1 MTTTLVTGAAGFTG
15 RWMID
20 TLQRRGH
27 RVVAAVRSPHTATAA
42 EHTLAAELDDPQ
54 AVQALVAQARPDYVV
69 HLAAL
74 AFVGHDDPAAF
85 YRVNVL
91 GTEHLLA
98 ALAAL
103 PTPPRRVLVASS
115 ANVYGDTDQPVLS
128 EQQPPAPV
136 NHYACSK
143 LAMEHMART
152 FRQRLPLV
160 IARPFN
166 YTGPGQDT
174 RFLIPKIVDH
184 FARGC
189 RDIELGN
196 THVSRDFSD
205 VRDVVS
211 AYLGLLE
218 APFAAEHSGQVVN
231 VCSGTATPL
240 DELIAHMN
248 RLAGYEITVRV
259 NPAFVRANEIKSLRG
274 SAERL
279 AQRLGQPHHTTP
291 LATTLADMLAA
302 AQASPPPA

>member
-15 RWMID
+15 TWMIK
-20 TLQRRGH
+20 TLRRHGH
-27 RVVAAVRSPHTATAA
+27 RVVAAVHSPTPTQAD
-42 EHTLAAELDDPQ
+42 ETLSADFTKPDE
-54 AVQALVAQARPDYVV
+54 VKALVEQAKPDYVI

-74 AFVGHDDPAAF
+74 AFVGHSDPAAF

-91 GTEHLLA
+91 GTENLLN

-103 PTPPRRVLVASS
+103 PTPPTRVLIASS
-115 ANVYGDTDQPVLS
+115 ANVYGDTDQSCLD
-128 EQQPPAPV
+128 ERQPPAPV

-143 LAMEHMART
+143 LAMEHIART
-152 FRQRLPLV
+152 FRHRLALI

-189 RDIELGN
+189 REIELGN

-205 VRDVVS
+205 VRDVVN

-218 APFAAEHSGQVVN
+218 APWQPEHSGETVN
-231 VCSGTATPL
+231 VCSGIATPL
-240 DELIAHMN
+240 NDIIGHMN
-248 RLAGYEITVRV
+248 RLAGYSINVQV
-259 NPAFVRANEIKSLRG
+259 NPAFVRANEINSLRG
-274 SAERL
+274 SDARL
-279 AQRLGQPHHTTP
+279 IQRLGHSRTLVP
-291 LATTLADMLAA
+291 LADTLNDMFNAMR
-302 AQASPPPA
+302 

>member
-15 RWMID
+15 TWMIE
-20 TLQRRGH
+20 TLRRHGH
-27 RVVAAVRSPHTATAA
+27 RVVAAVHSPTQTNADI
-42 EHTLAAELDDPQ
+42 TLSADLTQPEQ
-54 AVQALVAQARPDYVV
+54 VTALVEQAKPDYVI

-74 AFVGHDDPAAF
+74 AFVGHNDPAAF

-91 GTEHLLA
+91 GTENLLN

-103 PTPPRRVLVASS
+103 ETKPNRVLVASS
-115 ANVYGDTDQPVLS
+115 ANVYGDTDQSCLD

-152 FRQRLPLV
+152 FRYRLALV

-184 FARGC
+184 FARDC
-189 RDIELGN
+189 REIELGN

-218 APFAAEHSGQVVN
+218 APWQPQHSGEVVN
-231 VCSGTATPL
+231 VCTGVATPL
-240 DELIAHMN
+240 NDVIEHMN
-248 RLAGYEITVRV
+248 RLAGYTIDVQV

-274 SAERL
+274 SDARLIERL
-279 AQRLGQPHHTTP
+279 GHPRTLTP
-291 LATTLADMLAA
+291 LADTLSDMLTAMR
-302 AQASPPPA
+302 AS

>member
-15 RWMID
+15 TWMIE
-20 TLQRRGH
+20 TLQRQGH
-27 RVVAAVRSPHTATAA
+27 RVVAAVHSDTATHA
-42 EHTLAAELDDPQ
+42 EQTLTADLTQPEQ
-54 AVQALVAQARPDYVV
+54 VKALVEQANPDYVI

-91 GTEHLLA
+91 GTENLLN
-98 ALAAL
+98 ALAAQEKK
-103 PTPPRRVLVASS
+103 PTRVLVASS
-115 ANVYGDTDQPVLS
+115 ANVYGDTDQSCLD
-128 EQQPPAPV
+128 EAQPPAPV

-184 FARGC
+184 FARDC
-189 RDIELGN
+189 REIELGN

-218 APFAAEHSGQVVN
+218 APWQPEHSGEVVN
-231 VCSGTATPL
+231 VCSGVATPL
-240 DELIAHMN
+240 NDVIEHMN
-248 RLAGYEITVRV
+248 RLAGYTINVQV

-274 SAERL
+274 SDARL
-279 AQRLGQPHHTTP
+279 IERLGQPRKLVP
-291 LATTLADMLAA
+291 LADTLNDMLTAMRT
-302 AQASPPPA
+302 P

>member
-20 TLQRRGH
+20 TLQRQGH
-27 RVVAAVRSPHTATAA
+27 RVVAAVRSANTATAA
-42 EHTLAAELDDPQ
+42 EQTLTADLNDPQ
-54 AVQALVAQARPDYVV
+54 AVQTLVEEAAPDYVI

-91 GTEHLLA
+91 GTENLLN

-103 PTPPRRVLVASS
+103 ETKPQRVLIVSS
-115 ANVYGDTDQPVLS
+115 ANVYGDTDQPLID

-143 LAMEHMART
+143 LAMEHIART
-152 FRQRLPLV
+152 FRTRLPLI

-184 FARGC
+184 FAHGC
-189 RDIELGN
+189 QEIELGN

-218 APFAAEHSGQVVN
+218 APWQPEHSGEIVN
-231 VCSGTATPL
+231 VCSGIATPL
-240 DELIAHMN
+240 NDIITHMN
-248 RLAGYEITVRV
+248 QLAGYEIAVKV

-274 SAERL
+274 SSERL
-279 AQRLGQPHHTTP
+279 KARLGHPRTLTP
-291 LATTLADMLAA
+291 LANTLRDMYR
-302 AQASPPPA
+302 AQRNPS

>member
-15 RWMID
+15 RWMIEA
-20 TLQRRGH
+20 LNRKGH
-27 RVVAAVRSPHTATAA
+27 RVVAAVRTPEVETAA
-42 EHTLAAELDDPQ
+42 ERTLTADLDDPN
-54 AVQALVAQARPDYVV
+54 AVSALVAEANPDYVV

-74 AFVGHDDPAAF
+74 SFVGHADPAAF

-91 GTEHLLA
+91 GTEHLLK
-98 ALAAL
+98 ALTAQ
-103 PTPPRRVLVASS
+103 PTPPKRVLIASS
-115 ANVYGDTDQPVLS
+115 ANVYGDTDQSVIDERQS
-128 EQQPPAPV
+128 PAPV

-189 RDIELGN
+189 REIELGN

-205 VRDVVS
+205 VRDVVN
-211 AYLGLLE
+211 AYLGLLD
-218 APFAAEHSGQVVN
+218 APWAPEHSGEVVN
-231 VCSGTATPL
+231 VCSGVATPL
-240 DELIAHMN
+240 DELIGHIN
-248 RLAGYEITVRV
+248 RLAGYEIDVKV

-274 SAERL
+274 SSERL
-279 AQRLGQPHHTTP
+279 EQRLGTP
-291 LATTLADMLAA
+291 RQRIPLTQTLSDMLKRESALNG
-302 AQASPPPA
+302 